1 VEFEL
6 VVGDGED
13 KGEERLGREG
23 GRTRRGE
30 EAATRGGG
38 P

>member
-1 VEFEL
+1 M
-6 VVGDGED
+6 VGDGED
-13 KGEERLGREG
+13 KGEERLGGEG

-30 EAATRGGG
+30 EAAMRGGG